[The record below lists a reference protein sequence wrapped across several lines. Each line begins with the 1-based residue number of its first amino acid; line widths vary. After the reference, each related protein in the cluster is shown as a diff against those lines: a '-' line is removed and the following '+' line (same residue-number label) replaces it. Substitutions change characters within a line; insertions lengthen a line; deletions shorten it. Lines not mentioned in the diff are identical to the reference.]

1 MSSRKTQRKVQ
12 KNFAKH
18 NKKNNIINIINIIAG
33 IVTIVIGV
41 IQIIDIS
48 YKYGV
53 SPYFLQYLQFILKII
68 NMFRLF

>member
-18 NKKNNIINIINIIAG
+18 NKKTNIINIIAG

-53 SPYFLQYLQFILKII
+53 LPYFLKYLQFILKII